1 MAGVKSTTFFVFSA
15 RSGQAG
21 DWMVIVA
28 LMTPRLPL
36 SQCASRITSE
46 TMVTDKRDRMK
57 RATTLGQLRNSGYRG
72 RSTKEEMRENLIEKI
87 KSGKDR
93 WRGIIGYDRT
103 VLPLLENAILSQ
115 HDILLLGLRGQ
126 AKTRILRQL
135 VDLLDEY
142 LPVIK
147 GSPLNEDPFR
157 PVTTRSKRMLA
168 EMGDE
173 LPIDWLHRDQ
183 RYNEKLATPDVSVAD
198 LIGDL
203 DPIKAVRERLDLAD
217 EEVIHWGIVPR
228 TNRGIFAINEL
239 PDLQPRI
246 QVALLNILEEKDFQ
260 IRGFPIRIP
269 LDMTLAFTANPEDYT
284 NRGNIITPL
293 KDRIAS
299 QINTHYPTSIATA
312 KAITQQEAWSERS
325 TAIEVP
331 ELIRDIIEQIAFEA
345 RSSEHVD
352 QSSGVS
358 ARLTI
363 SAFENL
369 LSNIE
374 RRAALNKENDYYPRI
389 CDLYAV
395 LPSIM
400 GKVELV
406 YEGEVEGPSIVGV
419 SLIGEATKKAFGQYF
434 PAPRRPKNQ
443 STENQRQTENIY
455 EPVIDF
461 FASGKRLELS
471 DEMPY
476 REYKAA
482 LMQIVGLKEIAH
494 KYFRPANERETVLA
508 MELVL
513 EGLHRHNIIAKES
526 PDNKFVYVDML
537 ENILKD

>member
-1 MAGVKSTTFFVFSA
+1 
-15 RSGQAG
+15 
-21 DWMVIVA
+21 
-28 LMTPRLPL
+28 
-36 SQCASRITSE
+36 
-46 TMVTDKRDRMK
+46 MK
-57 RATTLGQLRNSGYRG
+57 RPKTLRELKASGYRS
-72 RSTKEEMRENLIEKI
+72 RSTKTELRENMIEQI
-87 KSGKDR
+87 RAGKSR
-93 WRGIIGYDRT
+93 WPGIIGYERT

-126 AKTRILRQL
+126 AKTRILRHL
-135 VDLLDEY
+135 VNFLDEY

-157 PVTTRSKRMLA
+157 PITSRSKRLVTEA
-168 EMGDE
+168 GDE
-173 LPIDWLHRDQ
+173 LPIDWLPREL
-183 RYNEKLATPDVSVAD
+183 RYSEKLATPDVSVAD

-203 DPIKAVRERLDLAD
+203 DPIKAVREKLDLSD

-246 QVALLNILEEKDFQ
+246 QVALLNILEENDFQ
-260 IRGFPIRIP
+260 IRGFPIRVP
-269 LDMTLAFTANPEDYT
+269 LDMMLAFTANPEDYT

-299 QINTHYPTSIATA
+299 QINTHYPSSIEIA
-312 KAITQQEAWSERS
+312 KVITQQEAWTDRS
-325 TAIEVP
+325 AQIEIP

-352 QSSGVS
+352 QGSGVS

-363 SAFENL
+363 SAYENL

-374 RRAALNKENDYYPRI
+374 RRAAVNKDNDYYPRI

-395 LPSIM
+395 LSSIV

-406 YEGEVEGPSIVGV
+406 YEGELEGPSIVAV
-419 SLIGEATKKAFGQYF
+419 NMIGEATKKAFGEYF
-434 PAPRRPKNQ
+434 PAPRKPKGHMA
-443 STENQRQTENIY
+443 ENQRQQENVY
-455 EPVIDF
+455 EPIIDF
-461 FASGKRLELS
+461 FASGRRLELS
-471 DEMPY
+471 DELPY
-476 REYKAA
+476 GEYQAA
-482 LMQIVGLKEIAH
+482 LSQIVGLREIAQR
-494 KYFRPANERETVLA
+494 YFKPKNERETVLA
-508 MELVL
+508 MEFVL

-526 PDNKFVYVDML
+526 PDNKFVYIDML

>member
-1 MAGVKSTTFFVFSA
+1 
-15 RSGQAG
+15 
-21 DWMVIVA
+21 
-28 LMTPRLPL
+28 
-36 SQCASRITSE
+36 
-46 TMVTDKRDRMK
+46 MK
-57 RATTLGQLRNSGYRG
+57 RPKTLRELKASGYRS
-72 RSTKEEMRENLIEKI
+72 RSTKTELRENLMEQIRAG
-87 KSGKDR
+87 KSR
-93 WRGIIGYDRT
+93 WPGIIGYERT

-126 AKTRILRQL
+126 AKTRILRHL
-135 VDLLDEY
+135 VNFLDEF

-147 GSPLNEDPFR
+147 GSPLNEDPYR
-157 PVTTRSKRMLA
+157 PITSRSKRLLVEA
-168 EMGDE
+168 GDD
-173 LPIDWLHRDQ
+173 LPIDWLPREL
-183 RYNEKLATPDVSVAD
+183 RYSEKLATPDVSVAD

-203 DPIKAVRERLDLAD
+203 DPIKAVREKLDLSD

-246 QVALLNILEEKDFQ
+246 QVALLNILEENDFQ
-260 IRGFPIRIP
+260 IRGFPIRVP
-269 LDMTLAFTANPEDYT
+269 LDMMLAFTANPEDYT

-299 QINTHYPTSIATA
+299 QINTHYPSSVEIA
-312 KAITQQEAWSERS
+312 KVITQQEAWTDRS
-325 TAIEVP
+325 AQIEIP

-352 QSSGVS
+352 QGSGVS

-363 SAFENL
+363 SAYENL

-374 RRAALNKENDYYPRI
+374 RRAAVNKDNDYYPRL

-395 LPSIM
+395 LSSIV

-406 YEGEVEGPSIVGV
+406 YEGELEGPSIVAV
-419 SLIGEATKKAFGQYF
+419 NLIGEATKKAFAQYF
-434 PAPRRPKNQ
+434 PAPRKPRNH
-443 STENQRQTENIY
+443 TAENQRPQENVY
-455 EPVIDF
+455 EPIIDF

-471 DEMPY
+471 DELPY

-482 LMQIVGLKEIAH
+482 LSQIVGLREIAH
-494 KYFRPANERETVLA
+494 RYFKPKDERETVLA
-508 MELVL
+508 MEFVL

>member
-1 MAGVKSTTFFVFSA
+1 
-15 RSGQAG
+15 
-21 DWMVIVA
+21 
-28 LMTPRLPL
+28 
-36 SQCASRITSE
+36 
-46 TMVTDKRDRMK
+46 MK
-57 RATTLGQLRNSGYRG
+57 RAKTLGELRASGYRS
-72 RSTKEEMRENLIEKI
+72 RSTKTEIRENLIDQI
-87 KSGKDR
+87 KAGKNR
-93 WRGIIGYDRT
+93 WPGIIGYDRT

-135 VDLLDEY
+135 VSFLDEY
-142 LPVIK
+142 VPIIK
-147 GSPLNEDPFR
+147 GSPLNEDPYR
-157 PVTTRSKRMLA
+157 PITARSKRLFA

-173 LPIDWLHRDQ
+173 LPIDWLHRDR

-203 DPIKAVRERLDLAD
+203 DPIKAVREKLDLAD

-260 IRGFPIRIP
+260 IRGFPIRVP

-299 QINTHYPTSIATA
+299 QINTHYPSSIEVS
-312 KAITQQEAWSERS
+312 KAITRQEAWSERS
-325 TAIEVP
+325 AQIEIP
-331 ELIRDIIEQIAFEA
+331 ELIRDVIEQIAFEA
-345 RSSEHVD
+345 RASEHVD

-363 SAFENL
+363 SALENL

-374 RRAALNKENDYYPRI
+374 RRTALNKDNDYYPRI

-406 YEGEVEGPSIVGV
+406 YEGEVEGPSIVAINLV
-419 SLIGEATKKAFGQYF
+419 GEATKKAFGQYF
-434 PAPRRPKNQ
+434 PAPRRARSK
-443 STENQRQTENIY
+443 TAENHRPQENVY

-476 REYKAA
+476 ADYRAA
-482 LMQIVGLKEIAH
+482 LNQIVGLREIAQR
-494 KYFRPANERETVLA
+494 YFKPQSERETILA
-508 MELVL
+508 MELAL

-526 PDNKFVYVDML
+526 PDNKFIYVDML